1 MAIVRELWGLWQ
13 QIIYIGQV
21 LKLAML
27 WKLLQKIF
35 EVFICAKRCCQEVS
49 GSDKQVPI
57 NKP

>member
-35 EVFICAKRCCQEVS
+35 EVFICAKRC
-49 GSDKQVPI
+49 QVPI
-57 NKP
+57 NRFR